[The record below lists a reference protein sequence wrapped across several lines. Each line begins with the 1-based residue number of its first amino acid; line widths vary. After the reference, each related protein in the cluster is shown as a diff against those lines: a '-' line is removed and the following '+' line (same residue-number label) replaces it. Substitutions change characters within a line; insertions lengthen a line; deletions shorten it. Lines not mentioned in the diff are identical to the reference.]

1 MGKVATHTNAP
12 RIKELNNVNA
22 AAIGRRKKLLPGEVS
37 EQGNLPEKSAEVIVV
52 GKTSRGRDAR
62 SNNDTGGLNR

>member
-22 AAIGRRKKLLPGEVS
+22 AAIGRRKKLLPGEVFRVIP
-37 EQGNLPEKSAEVIVV
+37 GEV
-52 GKTSRGRDAR
+52 SRGHSSC
-62 SNNDTGGLNR
+62 SNEP

>member
-22 AAIGRRKKLLPGEVS
+22 AAIGRRKKLLPGEVPTKPS
-37 EQGNLPEKSAEVIVV
+37 LSGSQQRP
-52 GKTSRGRDAR
+52 
-62 SNNDTGGLNR
+62 

>member
-1 MGKVATHTNAP
+1 MEGLTDFP
-12 RIKELNNVNA
+12 ISPQ
-22 AAIGRRKKLLPGEVS
+22 ISPSQDG
-37 EQGNLPEKSAEVIVV
+37 EKSAEVIVV